1 MTLGISNMDT
11 KTFRLKLRE
20 LARQD
25 LNSAK
30 EFFDD
35 EYPRLVRETRMTLD
49 FKSFR
54 DVKKIGRNF
63 LEYYANSNS

>member
-1 MTLGISNMDT
+1 MDNSI

-35 EYPRLVRETRMTLD
+35 EYPRLVRETRMTFD
-49 FKSFR
+49 FVEYLE
-54 DVKKIGRNF
+54 VKKIGRNF
-63 LEYYANSNS
+63 LEYYANTNSL

>member
-1 MTLGISNMDT
+1 MDT

-30 EFFDD
+30 QFFDD
-35 EYPRLVRETRMTLD
+35 EYPRLVRETRMTFD
-49 FKSFR
+49 FESFR
-54 DVKKIGRNF
+54 EVKKIGRKF
-63 LEYYANSNS
+63 LEYYANTHT

>member
-1 MTLGISNMDT
+1 MDI

-30 EFFDD
+30 EFFDS
-35 EYPRLVRETRMTLD
+35 EYPRLVRETRMTMD
-49 FKSFR
+49 FESFR
-54 DVKKIGRNF
+54 EVKNIGRKF
-63 LEYYANSNS
+63 LEYYELMRQ

>member
-1 MTLGISNMDT
+1 MDT

-35 EYPRLVRETRMTLD
+35 EYPRLVRETRMTFD
-49 FKSFR
+49 FVEYLE
-54 DVKKIGRNF
+54 VKKIGRKF
-63 LEYYANSNS
+63 LEYYANTNS